1 MLAAGG
7 THREESAAALSQLC
21 QIYWH
26 PLYSFVRRR
35 GFSDAD
41 AQDLTQAFFA
51 HLIEKRTLGI
61 ANPQRGRFRSF
72 LLSCIDHFLSNE
84 RDRALAK
91 KRGGGRQ
98 PLSLDAAH
106 AGGHI
111 DREPTDE
118 FTAERHFHRQWALTM
133 LKRVLDRLAD
143 EYTRQGKTRQF
154 ELLSD
159 CLSTDRKRLPYAQ
172 LAAELGISTEAA
184 RQAAHRMR
192 QRYRFLLREEVAR
205 TLADPT
211 EVDDELAD
219 LFQALER

>member
-7 THREESAAALSQLC
+7 PDGEESATALSQLC
-21 QIYWH
+21 QTYWD
-26 PLYSFVRRR
+26 PLYSFVRCR

-41 AQDLTQAFFA
+41 AQDVTQAFFA
-51 HLIEKRTLGI
+51 QLIEKRTLGI

-84 RDRALAK
+84 RDRARARS
-91 KRGGGRQ
+91 RGGGRQ
-98 PLSLDAAH
+98 PLSLDAAR

-111 DREPTDE
+111 ECGPADE
-118 FTAERHFHRQWALTM
+118 LTAERHFHRQWALTL
-133 LKRVLDRLAD
+133 LKLVLDRLAD
-143 EYTRQGKTRQF
+143 EYTRQDKTRQF

-159 CLSTDRKRLPYAQ
+159 CLSADRNRLPYAQ
-172 LAAELGISTEAA
+172 LADQLGISTEAA
-184 RQAAHRMR
+184 RQAAHRLR
-192 QRYRFLLREEVAR
+192 KRYRSLLREEVAR